1 MTFHIAPSSVWSLV
15 RGRGGHWCPKR
26 LTNDAY
32 KTLFQ
37 LKEYH
42 LLQVTF
48 YYYLTVHSSSC
59 SSWKILYDLNWSKS
73 IRIRGYKS
81 ACLSLKYMSH
91 EATAGSSATRVIKWG
106 KPHTTNCWPGYRF
119 IASSVRFTSLDDSGF
134 RYLRQLIHVMCH
146 FRICSFMLRQSFW
159 VQLRIPIK
167 HWEGSEN
174 LIYFVSSSWSKV
186 KNKNFLEQ

>member
-1 MTFHIAPSSVWSLV
+1 MTSHIAPSSVWSLV

-59 SSWKILYDLNWSKS
+59 SWEILCDLHRKQQDQNQSES
-73 IRIRGYKS
+73 
-81 ACLSLKYMSH
+81 
-91 EATAGSSATRVIKWG
+91 EAV
-106 KPHTTNCWPGYRF
+106 N
-119 IASSVRFTSLDDSGF
+119 L
-134 RYLRQLIHVMCH
+134 HVYH
-146 FRICSFMLRQSFW
+146 
-159 VQLRIPIK
+159 
-167 HWEGSEN
+167 
-174 LIYFVSSSWSKV
+174 
-186 KNKNFLEQ
+186 